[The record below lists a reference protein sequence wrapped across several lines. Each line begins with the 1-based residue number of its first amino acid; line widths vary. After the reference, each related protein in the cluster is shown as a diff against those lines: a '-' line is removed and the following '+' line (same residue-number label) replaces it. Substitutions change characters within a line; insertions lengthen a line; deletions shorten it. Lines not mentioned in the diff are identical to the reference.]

1 MSSSSSSSSSST
13 NNDRQH
19 FSYQAIIIS
28 LTLIMGTAGGENVL
42 QRLSRLERFS
52 EVRLGHCDTLWLC
65 DTLCDNNLLFSS
77 PVCWEERDLMLNIST
92 LTLQSSLPAT
102 RLCRLSRDQLTST
115 LFSIILVRSVIPCI
129 VLTSLQKYFYLGD
142 YIYFVFLE

>member
-1 MSSSSSSSSSST
+1 MSSSRSSSST

-52 EVRLGHCDTLWLC
+52 EVKLGHCDTV
-65 DTLCDNNLLFSS
+65 TL
-77 PVCWEERDLMLNIST
+77 
-92 LTLQSSLPAT
+92 
-102 RLCRLSRDQLTST
+102 
-115 LFSIILVRSVIPCI
+115 
-129 VLTSLQKYFYLGD
+129 
-142 YIYFVFLE
+142 